1 MKIND
6 TNLSFNNNY
15 SLQNEDLINTIIL
28 HHSGVS
34 VEQSVEVIHN
44 YHKNTR
50 GYAGIGYHFYVRK
63 NGEIYKGRNINW
75 VGAHAYKY
83 NTNSIG
89 ICFEG
94 DFDNEQ
100 MTDAQIKSGKEL
112 VKYLCEKYHISKNRI
127 LGHRDVCATSCPR
140 K

>member
-1 MKIND
+1 MNIID

-15 SLQNEDLINTIIL
+15 SLQNENLINTIIL

-94 DFDNEQ
+94 DFDTEQ
-100 MTDAQIKSGKEL
+100 MTVAQI
-112 VKYLCEKYHISKNRI
+112 
-127 LGHRDVCATSCPR
+127 
-140 K
+140 